1 MFTDQLPAFVDSAIG
16 GVSWLAGWME
26 IPGLQGGSIA
36 LIMAGLLV
44 LGLFMGHPL
53 AFVLGGTAVLG
64 AFIAG
69 KPMVLGITINRIF
82 GDVLDNFTLIAIP
95 LFVLMARFLS
105 DSGVTDKMFEALRHL
120 MANVRGGLGLAVVFI
135 SILLAATTG
144 IIGASITVMGVM
156 ALKPMLNYGYD
167 KRLTTGLIG
176 ASGCLGILI
185 PPSIM
190 LILMA
195 SYAPGLSVGELFAG
209 AMIPGVLLG
218 FVYGIYVYLVAVIR
232 PDLAPRVAVVDQI
245 PRAQMWRM
253 LVIEAVPPLI
263 LILGILGSMLF
274 GIATATEASAIG
286 ALLALLIVIMR
297 GRFTLANFYG
307 AFLETGRTSAM
318 ILFIVVGATA
328 FTGVFN
334 ITGGLSATQ
343 GLIRGLASDPGT
355 LLVVMLAA
363 VFVLGMFL
371 DWTGIVL
378 LCFPIFLPI
387 VAELSIDP
395 LWFVVLMAVVLQTS
409 FLSPPFGYALFYM
422 RAISPP
428 DISTG
433 DIIRGVI
440 PFIVMVLIMCGL
452 IVWFPALVTWLPEKL
467 YNN

>member
-1 MFTDQLPAFVDSAIG
+1 MSGET
-16 GVSWLAGWME
+16 
-26 IPGLQGGSIA
+26 IA
-36 LIMAGLLV
+36 LIMSGLLL

-69 KPMVLGITINRIF
+69 KPMVLGIVINRIF
-82 GDVLDNFTLIAIP
+82 GDVLDNYVLIAIP

-120 MANVRGGLGLAVVFI
+120 LARVTGGLGLAVVFI

-144 IIGASITVMGVM
+144 IIGASITVMGMM

-167 KRLTTGLIG
+167 KRMATGLIA

-195 SYAPGLSVGELFAG
+195 SNAPGLSVGQLFAG
-209 AMIPGVLLG
+209 AMLPGVFLG
-218 FVYGIYVYLVAVIR
+218 LVYAIYVAAIAWLK
-232 PDLAPRVAVVDQI
+232 PEWAPPMRIEEQI
-245 PRAQMWRM
+245 SRGAMWRM
-253 LVIEAVPPLI
+253 LLIEAVPPLI
-263 LILGILGSMLF
+263 LILGILGSLLA

-286 ALLALLIVIMR
+286 AVLALLIVIAR
-297 GRFTLANFYG
+297 GRFEWATFYS
-307 AFLETGRTSAM
+307 ALLETGRTSAM

-334 ITGGLSATQ
+334 ITGGLRASQ
-343 GLIRGLASDPGT
+343 DLMRGIAGDPYT
-355 LLVVMLAA
+355 LVAMMMIV

-378 LCFPIFLPI
+378 LCFPIFLPL
-387 VAELSIDP
+387 ATEMGIDA

-409 FLSPPFGYALFYM
+409 FLTPPFGYALFYM
-422 RAISPP
+422 RAIAPP
-428 DISTG
+428 NVTTA
-433 DIIRGVI
+433 DIISGVL
-440 PFIVMVLIMCGL
+440 PFIALIILMCVLVI
-452 IVWFPALVTWLPEKL
+452 IFPPIVTWLPSTL
-467 YNN
+467 YGG

>member
-1 MFTDQLPAFVDSAIG
+1 MFAEFID
-16 GVSWLAGWME
+16 
-26 IPGLQGGSIA
+26 GSIA
-36 LIMAGLLV
+36 WISAHVGWLAVPGIGGEAIAVIMAGLLV

-64 AFIAG
+64 ALIAG

-82 GDVLDNFTLIAIP
+82 GDVLDNYTLIAIP

-105 DSGVTDKMFEALRHL
+105 DSGVTDKMFEALRLL
-120 MANVRGGLGLAVVFI
+120 MARVTGGLGLAVVFI

-156 ALKPMLNYGYD
+156 ALKPMLQYGYS
-167 KRLTTGLIG
+167 KQLTTGLIG

-209 AMIPGVLLG
+209 AMLPGVLLG
-218 FVYGIYVYLVAVIR
+218 LLYALYVYLLAKFR
-232 PDLAPRVAVVDQI
+232 PDLAPKVPMDERISRGAL
-245 PRAQMWRM
+245 WRM
-253 LVIEAVPPLI
+253 LLVEAVPPLI
-263 LILGILGSMLF
+263 LILGILGSMLM

-286 ALLALLIVIMR
+286 AALALLIVISR
-297 GRFTLANFYG
+297 RRFTWANFYG
-307 AFLETGRTSAM
+307 AFLETARTSAM
-318 ILFIVVGATA
+318 ILYIVVGATA

-334 ITGGLSATQ
+334 ITGGLTATQ
-343 GLIRGLASDPGT
+343 DMIRGLADDPHT
-355 LLVVMLAA
+355 LIAVMLIT
-363 VFVLGMFL
+363 VFILGMFL

-387 VAELSIDP
+387 VGEMGVSP

-428 DISTG
+428 EITTG
-433 DIIRGVI
+433 DIIRGVM
-440 PFIVMVLIMCGL
+440 PFIVMVLVMCGL
-452 IVWFPALVTWLPEKL
+452 IIAFPALVTWLPTTL
-467 YNN
+467 YSTN